1 MYTSHCMFLSADPT
15 TSFKHLRR
23 LHSLN
28 NTGLPLHSRAAP
40 LRTLIL
46 DHSSLQL
53 FLLLLC
59 GAVVMNSHF
68 LTELRV
74 DVLKTAAFGLL

>member
-1 MYTSHCMFLSADPT
+1 
-15 TSFKHLRR
+15 
-23 LHSLN
+23 LH
-28 NTGLPLHSRAAP
+28 
-40 LRTLIL
+40 TLIL
-46 DHSSLQL
+46 DHSLLQL

-68 LTELRV
+68 LTESRV